1 MSAAL
6 LDHLWQS
13 SLVALCAWLA
23 AIWLRRHSARL
34 RHGIWFAASLKFLLP
49 FPLLAMVG
57 EQLQGVLTIGSWPSV
72 LSLGQGDFA
81 RVMLAP
87 ATSVIPP
94 DTSVAWLLVA
104 GIAWFAGCGAL
115 LVRWGVRLL
124 GIRALVN
131 SARPSSFAASIPV
144 LVSDTLREPGVVGIF
159 RPVLLLPAGID
170 LHLTA
175 AQLQAVMAHELCHAR
190 RRDNLIASAHMLVEA
205 LFWFYPP
212 VWWIGARMLDER
224 ERACDEA
231 VLHSGNDPRAYA
243 EGILK
248 VCRSYW
254 ASGLPCVAGVS
265 GADLKIR
272 LEAIMKNDEAKPL
285 SRGRKIL
292 LGMFATAI
300 LVVPLGVGLAGDAA
314 SSKPAVA
321 QAGKI
326 EMLAGK
332 RVKLSYQNVDVR
344 SLIRAMGDAAQVNV
358 LVSDQVQG
366 TVTLNLLEMPW
377 DQAFDIILN
386 SQGLTR
392 REQNGI
398 LYIDAAT
405 GSKPG

>member
-1 MSAAL
+1 
-6 LDHLWQS
+6 
-13 SLVALCAWLA
+13 
-23 AIWLRRHSARL
+23 
-34 RHGIWFAASLKFLLP
+34 
-49 FPLLAMVG
+49 
-57 EQLQGVLTIGSWPSV
+57 
-72 LSLGQGDFA
+72 
-81 RVMLAP
+81 
-87 ATSVIPP
+87 
-94 DTSVAWLLVA
+94 
-104 GIAWFAGCGAL
+104 
-115 LVRWGVRLL
+115 
-124 GIRALVN
+124 
-131 SARPSSFAASIPV
+131 
-144 LVSDTLREPGVVGIF
+144 
-159 RPVLLLPAGID
+159 
-170 LHLTA
+170 
-175 AQLQAVMAHELCHAR
+175 
-190 RRDNLIASAHMLVEA
+190 
-205 LFWFYPP
+205 
-212 VWWIGARMLDER
+212 
-224 ERACDEA
+224 
-231 VLHSGNDPRAYA
+231 
-243 EGILK
+243 
-248 VCRSYW
+248 
-254 ASGLPCVAGVS
+254 
-265 GADLKIR
+265 
-272 LEAIMKNDEAKPL
+272 MKNDEAKPL

-292 LGMFATAI
+292 LGMLATAI